1 LAGIQQEL
9 SCADSRAPVGRPLRP
24 EFHTALVSEQKPM
37 KIIIRPRLNAE
48 MVEEARRLGLDLSR
62 IVDEALIKE
71 IEAERRRRQA
81 DRDEDEGGNG
91 TGSSTS
97 ET

>member
-1 LAGIQQEL
+1 
-9 SCADSRAPVGRPLRP
+9 
-24 EFHTALVSEQKPM
+24 M